1 MVPLGGTNNSQK
13 TESNTTQPA
22 SVCGYPREPRY
33 VLAGNKTTWYV
44 DGDVVTQTVSVFQ
57 TPGAAVLLEESR
69 QGASYCKARTEGD
82 FTVDNHTEVKLPSYP
97 GAADEYGWCD
107 RATGKDKRVLMIC
120 HAQVTQKAG
129 YVVVDMMVATNTV
142 DHASALV
149 IGAGSL
155 AAERIAKL
163 PSVP

>member
-1 MVPLGGTNNSQK
+1 AFGVVVLLTGCGQNSGIASGTSAPSNGASTAASPSPTATAAKISNDQAAALLAAAAIPANGMVPLGGTNNSQK

-69 QGASYCKARTEGD
+69 QGASYCKA
-82 FTVDNHTEVKLPSYP
+82 HTE
-97 GAADEYGWCD
+97 
-107 RATGKDKRVLMIC
+107 
-120 HAQVTQKAG
+120 
-129 YVVVDMMVATNTV
+129 
-142 DHASALV
+142 
-149 IGAGSL
+149 
-155 AAERIAKL
+155 
-163 PSVP
+163 